1 MKVQLRNRKN
11 NLLKLIDKMQQYQ
24 FDQIDI
30 DQPLEAHVRALTDED
45 SERWGEGGGGERKE
59 RVEEMGEGGWVGFGL
74 R

>member
-45 SERWGEGGGGERKE
+45 SER
-59 RVEEMGEGGWVGFGL
+59 
-74 R
+74 